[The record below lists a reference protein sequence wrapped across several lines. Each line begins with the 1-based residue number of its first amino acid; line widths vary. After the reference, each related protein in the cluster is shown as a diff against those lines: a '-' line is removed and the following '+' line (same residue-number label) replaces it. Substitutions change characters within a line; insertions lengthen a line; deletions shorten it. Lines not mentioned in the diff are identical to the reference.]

1 MSELPV
7 IPTPT
12 SQRWREFRVIFVPP
26 IVFLS
31 TLIAIGLVWRDY
43 VSPPTLVGQ
52 VEPLIT
58 SVTALQAG
66 VLTNL
71 HVQRFQEVY
80 AGDVL
85 AEVRVTDH
93 RRYDTDLELLRSRV
107 SLSQLE
113 LATMADRQRLA
124 LEYENLR
131 VDYMRQQTELEMAK
145 AQLPHAQFDAE
156 LSKKLFGDK
165 IGSEFDY
172 HYFLSAYDSLKA
184 QVAQLTKNVEQ
195 LEGKLEN
202 AREVV
207 EKSPGGDAMRQLT
220 DRIANLQQQQRTL
233 EALGAA
239 PLVIEAPIS
248 GIVAE
253 IFHHPGENLLP
264 GDPILT
270 ISGKNGERIVGYLK
284 TPFPVQPKPGM
295 VVHCRSRSQPR
306 VAGESRISG
315 VGAALEIIKNP
326 ALVHPNMQKSELG
339 LPVAV
344 SIPSDWHGQLRPGEL
359 VDIQF
364 TEQ

>member
-7 IPTPT
+7 IPTPR
-12 SQRWREFRVIFVPP
+12 SQRWREFRVRFVPP
-26 IVFLS
+26 IVFIS
-31 TLIAIGLVWRDY
+31 TLLAIVLVWRDY
-43 VSPPTLVGQ
+43 VSPPTMVGQ

-58 SVTALQAG
+58 AVTARNAG

-93 RRYDTDLELLRSRV
+93 RRYDTELELLRSQV

-113 LATMADRQRLA
+113 LGTMADRQRLA
-124 LEYENLR
+124 LDYENLR

-165 IGSEFDY
+165 IGSEFEY

-184 QVAQLTKNVEQ
+184 QVAQLGKNVEQ
-195 LEGKLEN
+195 LEEKLAN
-202 AREVV
+202 AREIV
-207 EKSPGGDAMRQLT
+207 EKSPGADAMRQIT
-220 DRIANLQQQQRTL
+220 DRLAELQQQQKTL
-233 EALGAA
+233 ETLGTA

-253 IFHHPGENLLP
+253 IFHRPGENLLP

-270 ISGKNGERIVGYLK
+270 ISAKNGERIVGYLRA
-284 TPFPVQPKPGM
+284 PFPVQVRPGM
-295 VVHCRSRSQPR
+295 VVQCRTRSQPR
-306 VAGESRISG
+306 VEGESRISG

-326 ALVHPNMQKSELG
+326 ALTHPNMQKSDLG

-344 SIPSDWHGQLRPGEL
+344 SIPPNWNGQLRPGEL
-359 VDIQF
+359 VDIQIM
-364 TEQ
+364 EQ

>member
-7 IPTPT
+7 IPTPR

-26 IVFLS
+26 IVFLC
-31 TLIAIGLVWRDY
+31 TLLSIILVWRDY

-52 VEPLIT
+52 VEPIIT
-58 SVTALQAG
+58 AVTALNAG

-93 RRYDTDLELLRSRV
+93 RRYDTELELLRSQV

-113 LATMADRQRLA
+113 LGTMADRQRLA

-165 IGSEFDY
+165 IGSEFEY
-172 HYFLSAYDSLKA
+172 HYFLSSYDSLKA

-195 LEGKLEN
+195 LEEKLEN
-202 AREVV
+202 ARDVV
-207 EKSPGGDAMRQLT
+207 EKSPGAEGLQQLT
-220 DRIANLQQQQRTL
+220 DRIASLQQEQKRL
-233 EALGAA
+233 EGLGAD

-248 GIVAE
+248 GVVAE
-253 IFHHPGENLLP
+253 IFHRPGENLLP

-270 ISGKNGERIVGYLK
+270 ISGRNGERIVGYLK
-284 TPFPVQPKPGM
+284 IPFPVQPKPGM
-295 VVHCRSRSQPR
+295 VVQCRRRAEPR
-306 VAGESRISG
+306 VTGEARISG

-326 ALVHPNMQKSELG
+326 VLTHPNMQKAELG

-344 SIPSDWHGQLRPGEL
+344 SIPPNWHGQLRPGEL
-359 VDIQF
+359 VDIQL